1 MSIGA
6 NSYGSAA
13 GVAALVP
20 RYANGSGTFA
30 TTDRPT
36 LAQVE
41 TFIDSVSGILNSILA
56 EAGFQIPVT
65 DDDVKDGLD
74 FFVNEEVAA
83 IAEGINGSGRLGPTS
98 KAMGKAGHFS
108 LILSDVQEFV
118 SGNAAGFERLGATRA
133 YAATAGLAYR
143 DTDNSGAETAPIFQ
157 VQGFGNSFTDWD
169 SD

>member
-65 DDDVKDGLD
+65 DDDVKDGPA
-74 FFVNEEVAA
+74 FFVN
-83 IAEGINGSGRLGPTS
+83 
-98 KAMGKAGHFS
+98 
-108 LILSDVQEFV
+108 
-118 SGNAAGFERLGATRA
+118 
-133 YAATAGLAYR
+133 
-143 DTDNSGAETAPIFQ
+143 
-157 VQGFGNSFTDWD
+157 
-169 SD
+169 